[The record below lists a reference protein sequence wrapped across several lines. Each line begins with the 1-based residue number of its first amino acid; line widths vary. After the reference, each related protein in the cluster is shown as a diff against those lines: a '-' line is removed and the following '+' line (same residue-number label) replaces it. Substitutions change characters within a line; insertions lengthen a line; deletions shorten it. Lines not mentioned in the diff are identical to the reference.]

1 MSRKR
6 NDVHSRR
13 ILTGWVLLA
22 AALLASAGCNK
33 DMADQPRYEV
43 LERSN
48 FFADGSAMRVPP
60 AGTVARGMLRIDEHR
75 YRGRVNGQLADTF
88 PFPVEQALLE
98 RGRERYQIYCT
109 PCHDQTGSGQG
120 MVVRKG
126 FPAPPSF
133 HIDRLREVPV
143 GHFFDVITHGFGR
156 MYDYSA
162 QLPPDDRWAVA
173 AYIRVLQLSQNASA
187 DMLSPED
194 LQQLNSP
201 RATQ

>member
-1 MSRKR
+1 
-6 NDVHSRR
+6 
-13 ILTGWVLLA
+13 LLA
-22 AALLASAGCNK
+22 AALLALAGCNK

-48 FFADGSAMRVPP
+48 FFADGSAMRIPP

-201 RATQ
+201 PATQ